1 MSKIGIVAGATLMGV
16 MSAGAMGLTITN
28 NPVADRATLL
38 SGRVPLNL
46 SAVSFINAGPGS
58 LDAANGV
65 YSENFSNGP
74 FYTGTLSVEVFGN
87 VANPGIGLN
96 EVTLI
101 YTFTG
106 NGPSAIEQFVMGLN
120 GSSNLDFADLA
131 SATHGRITGDT
142 TFGQGDAVVDLIDN
156 SGGGQNDNMIFSYQS
171 DNLGGPSLT
180 ETYTWYVRA
189 SGAVAVNFVD
199 VEISDFGFAFA
210 RTLTLVDIPG
220 QPDLNVPAP
229 GAAALLGFAGLAASR
244 RRR

>member
-1 MSKIGIVAGATLMGV
+1 MSKIGLVAGATLIGV

-46 SAVSFINAGPGS
+46 STVSFINAGPGT
-58 LDAANGV
+58 LDAANGLYTQNFNNGAF
-65 YSENFSNGP
+65 YSGN
-74 FYTGTLSVEVFGN
+74 LAVEVFGN
-87 VANPGIGLN
+87 VANPGAGLN

-120 GSSNLDFADLA
+120 GSSNLDFTDLA
-131 SATHGRITGDT
+131 AATHGRISAET
-142 TFGQGDAVVDLIDN
+142 TLGQGDAVVDLIDN
-156 SGGGQNDNMIFSYQS
+156 SGGGQNDNIIFAYA

-210 RTLTLVDIPG
+210 KTLSLVDVPG

>member
-1 MSKIGIVAGATLMGV
+1 MSKLGFVAGATLIAMV
-16 MSAGAMGLTITN
+16 SAGALGISVTN
-28 NPVADRATLL
+28 NPVVDRATLL
-38 SGRVPLNL
+38 SGRVPLDL
-46 SAVSFINAGPGS
+46 SGVTFVNAGPGT

-65 YSENFSNGP
+65 YSQNFSNGI
-74 FYTGTLSVEVFGN
+74 FYSGNLSVEVFGN
-87 VANPGIGLN
+87 VGTPGNSLN

-106 NGPSAIEQFVMGLN
+106 NGPSAIERFVMGIN
-120 GSSNLDFADLA
+120 GSSNLDFTDLA
-131 SATHGRITGDT
+131 AATHGRITADT
-142 TFGQGDAVVDLIDN
+142 SLGQGDAAVDLIDN
-156 SGGGQNDNMIFSYQS
+156 SGGGQNDNLIFNYAS
-171 DNLGGPSLT
+171 DNLGGPSLS

-189 SGAVAVNFVD
+189 AGDVAVNFVD

-210 RTLTLVDIPG
+210 KTLSLVDIPG